1 MILDVGEVIEELLCY
16 LSMCYPSVQWQ
27 VTHGQDPLTPEP
39 IIHIAARRHA
49 FQPLESMVQ
58 CSFRLWESMD
68 PMTGAVQAAV
78 WSRWAM
84 KTLDVLQH
92 A

>member
-1 MILDVGEVIEELLCY
+1 MMVDVGEIAEELLSY

-27 VTHGQDPLTPEP
+27 VTHGQYGHTSEP
-39 IIHIAARRHA
+39 IVHISARRHP
-49 FQPLESMVQ
+49 FQPLESVVQ
-58 CSFRLWESMD
+58 CSFRLWDSLD
-68 PMTGAVQAAV
+68 PTTGKIEAEI

-84 KTLDVLQH
+84 KTLEVLRH

>member
-1 MILDVGEVIEELLCY
+1 MILDIGEVIEELLCY

-27 VTHGQDPLTPEP
+27 VTHGLEQSSPEP
-39 IIHIAARRHA
+39 VIHIAARRHA
-49 FQPLESMVQ
+49 FQPLESVVQ

-68 PMTGAVQAAV
+68 PTTGKIEAAI

-84 KTLDVLQH
+84 ETLEVLQH